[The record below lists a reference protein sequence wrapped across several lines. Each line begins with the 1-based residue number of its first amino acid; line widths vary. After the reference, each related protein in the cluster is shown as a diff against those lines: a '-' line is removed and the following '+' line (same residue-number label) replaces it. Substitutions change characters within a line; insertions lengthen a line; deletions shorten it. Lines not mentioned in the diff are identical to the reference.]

1 FIEISGTNTGADEQI
16 VSRDQADADT
26 VAEVNS
32 AAGSGVLAG
41 NDGTAVDPNQE
52 GLVNRRVR
60 TVTVRPD
67 GTIVSGDDS
76 LAGSAMLPVDR
87 PAVPDVPGADFS
99 TPELIASTEA
109 GEATAVAPQAEA
121 TPAPTPAAPGAVVP
135 VVDV

>member
-1 FIEISGTNTGADEQI
+1 PESVVFNEISGTNTGADEQI

-99 TPELIASTEA
+99 IPDLIANA
-109 GEATAVAPQAEA
+109 GATDTPQP
-121 TPAPTPAAPGAVVP
+121 TPTPAAPQVVP
-135 VVDV
+135 VQPGSTVP